1 MAKNTVPYEKFFKSS
16 QQIRLLIHLKE
27 KKYLDINAEI
37 SSITG
42 DFVLLEILGDGIP
55 GKELAGKKGCR
66 VTFSGISETG
76 IYKCNAL
83 LEQTSGSKQ
92 VGLRLVGDVDEQQRR
107 EYFRLDVFLP
117 LLYSIPELQQ
127 NKAVTE
133 MWRARRESVLSL
145 PAPKMFPSGSGYCV
159 VEWQENEDIL
169 PQSINL
175 SGGGFRF
182 RIHQFAAP
190 GTKMLV
196 DLFLPVAPTRVIST
210 LAEVVRC
217 NEIALRL
224 EKGTSFSTAMQ
235 FLEIDE
241 NDRET
246 IISFLFMEQRKGL
259 MEIREKSFSGA
270 TDASR

>member
-1 MAKNTVPYEKFFKSS
+1 MAKNTVPYGKYFRIS
-16 QQIRLLIHLKE
+16 QQIRLLIHFRENKH
-27 KKYLDINAEI
+27 LDINAEI

-55 GKELAGKKGCR
+55 EKELAGKKGSR
-66 VTFSGISETG
+66 VSFSGISETG
-76 IYKCNAL
+76 ICKCNAL
-83 LEQTSGSKQ
+83 LEQTSGPKQ
-92 VGLRLVGDVDEQQRR
+92 ISLRLVGDVDEQQRR

-117 LLYSIPELQQ
+117 LLYIIPEQQ
-127 NKAVTE
+127 HNKAVTD
-133 MWRARRESVLSL
+133 MWRARRENTLSL

-159 VEWQENEDIL
+159 IEWQENEDIL

-182 RIHQFAAP
+182 RNHQFAAP
-190 GTKMLV
+190 GTRMLV

-210 LAEVVRC
+210 LAEVIRC

-224 EKGTSFSTAMQ
+224 EKGTCFSTAMR

-246 IISFLFMEQRKGL
+246 LISFLFMEQRKGL
-259 MEIREKSFSGA
+259 MEIREKSFPGGA
-270 TDASR
+270 DASR